1 MVSNEITFD
10 GSNGPIMSGTWI
22 NPKNGDVFTVRDS
35 FFQDNQFIVMTTDG
49 RSLDYNM
56 IQDYIKTEKPE
67 DIKEMKNIFKQNSNS
82 QREQIPSE
90 VLKEI
95 EQPSQAISN
104 SMESMMTEEDMRM
117 CGMISDNSKSTEK
130 ASLNIAKDQSNKTES
145 TIRVPFNEYEQV
157 NQIENEDLL
166 FIKRVLKNIEI
177 PNLKVNIDWKSI
189 PTSKLDTLINMLGVD
204 VDNIAD
210 WIMKDIDLVR
220 IKNDIKQSIC
230 DKIQMCVGGLDEK
243 PKEPTPVKK
252 SSPAVKKTRRSVNE
266 K

>member
-1 MVSNEITFD
+1 MISNEITFD

-22 NPKNGDVFTVRDS
+22 NPKNGDIFTVRDS

-67 DIKEMKNIFKQNSNS
+67 DIKEMKNIFKQNSNP

-95 EQPSQAISN
+95 EQPTQVSSN

-117 CGMISDNSKSTEK
+117 CGMMPGENKSTD
-130 ASLNIAKDQSNKTES
+130 IAKEQSNKTES
-145 TIRVPFNEYEQV
+145 TIHVPFNESV

-210 WIMKDIDLVR
+210 WIMKDIDLTR

-230 DKIQMCVGGLDEK
+230 DKIQDCIGGSDEK

-252 SSPAVKKTRRSVNE
+252 SSPAIKKIRRSVNE